1 MRTEI
6 QSPFHN
12 LTYVLR
18 ALLPELIT
26 FGYIPSEERRIVQAE
41 SSQKSG
47 KPRERERSPDYS
59 AFLTSQSHQSGN
71 LESEEHVLILEFIQT
86 GKGKK
91 GKNPSVSSSFKS
103 TSYFSL
109 TSLL

>member
-1 MRTEI
+1 MRTGI
-6 QSPFHN
+6 QSPFNN

-26 FGYIPSEERRIVQAE
+26 FGYIPSEERRIQAE
-41 SSQKSG
+41 SSQKGG

-91 GKNPSVSSSFKS
+91 VKNPSVSLSFKS

-109 TSLL
+109 ITLS